1 MGLEMDFQ
9 LLTEKQYEAE
19 QEFDVGKL
27 QHHTLS
33 GKIKDMCAGG
43 IKVQLGEMPPQG
55 INKGDV
61 FLFHLPYASLHGN
74 ITATVVDMV
83 SYGELNDIH
92 CKFSEVDMLTRMK
105 LNQYLHRKK
114 LSMEAA

>member
-1 MGLEMDFQ
+1 M
-9 LLTEKQYEAE
+9 
-19 QEFDVGKL
+19 
-27 QHHTLS
+27 S
-33 GKIKDMCAGG
+33 AGG

-55 INKGDV
+55 INKGDA

-83 SYGELNDIH
+83 SHGELNDIH

>member
-1 MGLEMDFQ
+1 
-9 LLTEKQYEAE
+9 
-19 QEFDVGKL
+19 
-27 QHHTLS
+27 
-33 GKIKDMCAGG
+33 MCAGG
-43 IKVQLGEMPPQG
+43 IKVQLGEMPTHG
-55 INKGDV
+55 INQGDA
-61 FLFHLPYASLHGN
+61 FLFHLSYASLHGN

-83 SYGELNDIH
+83 SHGELNDIH